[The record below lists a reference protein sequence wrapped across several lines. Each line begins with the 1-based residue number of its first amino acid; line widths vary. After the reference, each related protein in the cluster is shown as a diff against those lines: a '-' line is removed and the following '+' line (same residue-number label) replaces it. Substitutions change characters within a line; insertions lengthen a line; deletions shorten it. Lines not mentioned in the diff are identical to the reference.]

1 VVNTL
6 SDQSAAVHAIATD
19 VGRSYSQGRI
29 AVVHR
34 SFSRISQVA
43 PTSTPSDTQRD
54 SDAILFHLIASCG
67 ISIGSS
73 VFARAADFC
82 RRLIGKNSEK
92 CFSLRQR
99 LYTLRYQV
107 IDRMDIF

>member
-54 SDAILFHLIASCG
+54 SDAILFHLPHAASR
-67 ISIGSS
+67 S
-73 VFARAADFC
+73 VRPFLRA
-82 RRLIGKNSEK
+82 RLI
-92 CFSLRQR
+92 FAAIL
-99 LYTLRYQV
+99 
-107 IDRMDIF
+107 